1 MRRFVLCALV
11 TTALSAVGC
20 SSGEAARSAPDEVV
34 TKQCPVTINA
44 SLGGLDAYSFAEI
57 EQRSGYELDAYDRDL
72 LRDPI
77 KRIEADLYRF
87 DTALVLAE
95 AKNAECSYRPATPDA
110 QNVTAKFYT
119 NHGKNV
125 LRIDANEG
133 DAHDL
138 SFYMTVKSYSKENLT
153 LAYPSAAIFFRAPHP
168 EAAFQP
174 YDVGR
179 ASEVAV
185 SVGPAAPPSPLT
197 DDALEAA
204 LEDAVA
210 GVTYT
215 SEADADFDVFRA
227 PIGPHEKVDAATI
240 KAKFNGMPNTDEEG
254 TELRALIGQD
264 EGKFATWFEGDMVG
278 DPTGDEDDQKYAAA
292 MRAVHVLMSS
302 ALTDLKVVY
311 VASSSLEKTH
321 DVGWVQI
328 FIVGRSRS
336 GTLFAVHT
344 GAAWT

>member
-1 MRRFVLCALV
+1 MRRFVFFAFV
-11 TTALSAVGC
+11 TTGLAAMGC
-20 SSGEAARSAPDEVV
+20 SSGDAPDASSDDVV
-34 TKQCPVTINA
+34 TKRCPATINA
-44 SLGGLDAYSFAEI
+44 SLGELDAYSFAEI
-57 EQRSGYELDAYDRDL
+57 EERRGIELDASDRDL

-77 KRIEADLYRF
+77 KRIEADIYRF
-87 DTALVLAE
+87 DTALVLDGAT
-95 AKNAECSYRPATPDA
+95 NAQCTYRRATPDA

-119 NHGKNV
+119 AHGKNV

-133 DAHDL
+133 DAREL
-138 SFYMTVKSYSKENLT
+138 SFYMTVKSYSKESLT

-174 YDVGR
+174 FDVGR

-185 SVGPAAPPSPLT
+185 SVGPAAPATPLT

-204 LEDAVA
+204 LKEALVGA
-210 GVTYT
+210 IFV
-215 SEADADFDVFRA
+215 SEGDSEFDVFRA
-227 PIGPHEKVDAATI
+227 PIRPDEKVDAATV
-240 KAKFNGMPNTDEEG
+240 KAKFNGMPHTDEDG
-254 TELRALIGQD
+254 TQLRDLAGQD

-278 DPTGDEDDQKYAAA
+278 DPTGDEEDQKYAAA
-292 MRAVHVLMSS
+292 MRSVHVLMSS

-311 VASSSLEKTH
+311 VASSSLEKSH